1 MSGCYGNTSMCSVR
15 LTPCLFTPP
24 PPNVTLH
31 CTQPTPSH
39 RHQASQCICN
49 GLSSSEVGRP
59 GARSVLQLKD
69 NCSSFTRYGN
79 CQNCIINLNPT
90 LWSTLSFIC
99 KVLDGGGRGVIILLL
114 LFTMF
119 LQLEHP
125 TTCHQRESMRM
136 ATTSSQTSGR
146 WDAYFMRL
154 TRPQYSLACNF
165 RFFPQF

>member
-1 MSGCYGNTSMCSVR
+1 MSGCYGNTSMC
-15 LTPCLFTPP
+15 CLFTPTQCNIAHNP
-24 PPNVTLH
+24 PLHTDIKPANVFVT
-31 CTQPTPSH
+31 
-39 RHQASQCICN
+39 ASAVVKLGDL
-49 GLSSSEVGRP
+49 GLGRFFSSKTTAAHSLGTVIVRT
-59 GARSVLQLKD
+59 D
-69 NCSSFTRYGN
+69 
-79 CQNCIINLNPT
+79 LNPT

-99 KVLDGGGRGVIILLL
+99 KVIDVGGGVIISLL

-136 ATTSSQTSGR
+136 ATTSSQTSGL
-146 WDAYFMRL
+146 WDVYFMRL